1 MFFFFIR
8 KSLGSTIN
16 TFSGNMPEIFF
27 TKLGSDKIFFWLE
40 MIEDR
45 CSDTNISIKMKQY
58 QYLLHDFSSFFFLR
72 PNVKMASKDMKAR
85 IGRKPRKRVD
95 DLRDV
100 LRNDGRSEL
109 TYQVISCC
117 CALQL
122 KPFKD

>member
-1 MFFFFIR
+1 M
-8 KSLGSTIN
+8 L
-16 TFSGNMPEIFF
+16 EIFS

-40 MIEDR
+40 RIEDR

-58 QYLLHDFSSFFFLR
+58 QYLLHDFLR